1 MAVHTRVLFDA
12 PPNLTKMIPQAPDA
26 YQEIREAVRDLC
38 AQFPDTYHRQI
49 DAQRG
54 YPEAF
59 VDALTQAGWL
69 AALIPQAYG
78 GSGLG
83 LAEASVIMEE
93 INRAGGNSGA
103 CHGQM
108 YNMGTLLRHGS
119 EAQKNLYL
127 PKIASGEWRL
137 QSMGVTE
144 PSTGTDTTKIKTT
157 AVKRGDRY
165 VVNGQK
171 VWISRVQHSDWMILL
186 ARTTPLAEVAKKSEG
201 MSIFMVDLR
210 QAEQSGMR
218 VQPIANMVNHETN
231 ELFFDNLEIPAEH
244 LIGQEGQGFKYI
256 LDGLNAERTL
266 IAAECI
272 GDGYWF
278 LDRVT
283 AYVKERQVFGRPIGQ
298 NQGVQFPIADAY
310 MEVEAANLMRFK
322 ACTLF
327 DSHQP
332 CGAEANMAKYLAA
345 KASWEAAN
353 ACIQFHGG
361 FGFANEYDV
370 ERKFRETRLYQ
381 VAPVST
387 NMIYAYVAEHVLGLP
402 RSF

>member
-1 MAVHTRVLFDA
+1 MLDA
-12 PPNLTKMIPQAPDA
+12 TDDH
-26 YQEIREAVRDLC
+26 QELRQAVRDLC
-38 AQFPDTYHRQI
+38 ASFPAEYHRRI
-49 DAQRG
+49 DEARG
-54 YPEAF
+54 YPEEF
-59 VDALTQAGWL
+59 VDALTKAGWL
-69 AALIPQAYG
+69 AALIPEEYG

-83 LAEASVIMEE
+83 LTEASVIMEE
-93 INRAGGNSGA
+93 INRSGGNSGA

-119 EAQKNLYL
+119 EAQKRTYL
-127 PKIASGEWRL
+127 PKIASGELRL

-157 AVKRGDRY
+157 AVRKGDRY

-171 VWISRVQHSDWMILL
+171 VWISRVQHSDLMILL
-186 ARTTPLAEVAKKSEG
+186 ARTTPLPEVKKKSEG

-210 QAEQSGMR
+210 EAVGNGLTVR
-218 VQPIANMVNHETN
+218 PIPNMVNHETN
-231 ELFFDNLEIPAEH
+231 ELFLDNLEIPAEN
-244 LIGQEGQGFKYI
+244 LIGEEGRGFRYI

-278 LDRVT
+278 IDKVVPYAR
-283 AYVKERQVFGRPIGQ
+283 ERTVFGRPIGQ
-298 NQGVQFPIADAY
+298 NQGVQFPIAEAY
-310 MEVEAANLMRFK
+310 IEIEAADLMRFE
-322 ACTLF
+322 ACRRF
-327 DSHQP
+327 DAHQP
-332 CGAEANMAKYLAA
+332 CGAQANMAKHLAA

-353 ACIQFHGG
+353 ACLQFHGG

-381 VAPVST
+381 VAPIST
-387 NMIYAYVAEHVLGLP
+387 NLILSYVAEHVLGLP